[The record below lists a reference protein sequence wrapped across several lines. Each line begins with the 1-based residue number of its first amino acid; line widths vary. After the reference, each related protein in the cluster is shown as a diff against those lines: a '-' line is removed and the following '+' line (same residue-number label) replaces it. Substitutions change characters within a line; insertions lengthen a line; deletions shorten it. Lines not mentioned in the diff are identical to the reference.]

1 MAKQINVDLRVNAD
15 IKQAKANFESLQKT
29 LFKLQES
36 TRIDV
41 KDESL
46 SKAQRAAGDLARNLQ
61 QATNVNTGKLD
72 LNKFSSSLNKSGQD
86 LKKLH
91 QQLSS
96 LGPEGEQAF
105 FKLTQSIAT
114 ADASTLNL
122 GKKLSSLGVVLK
134 NTARWQLSSSL
145 LHGFMGAISGAYRY
159 AQDLNES
166 LNNIRIVTGQ
176 NIDQMS
182 QFAKEANNAAKALS
196 TTTTQYTDAS
206 LIYYQQGLSD
216 EDVKR
221 RTDAT
226 IKLANV
232 SRQSAE
238 EVSSQMTAIWN
249 NFAKGNE
256 NLEYYEDV
264 ITKLGATTA
273 SSSSEIANGLS
284 KFAAVAETVDLS
296 YEKASA
302 ALATVVAETRQS
314 EDIVGTAF
322 KTMFAR
328 LEGLNLG
335 ETLEDGVDLNKYSK
349 ALEAVGVNILDN
361 NGKIK
366 SMNDILDETG
376 AKWQNIGKEQQ
387 IALAQTVA
395 GVRQYTQFIALM
407 DNYDKVLKNEAV
419 AKGSAGTVDEQAK
432 AYAESWEAA
441 RDRVTA
447 ALETIYQQLLRD
459 DFFIDALN
467 GAEKFLG
474 FISNVIDGLGG
485 VKGILLL
492 ISSIFMQYYAKE
504 MPRVLQSL
512 RDNVS
517 VITGA
522 SERRAQALLAEARE
536 ELELKAAMESRN
548 KQMSAVATTAS
559 VTAKMTEVLNRARK
573 GLSQTEIEAYEYEIK
588 LAGAIG
594 KTTEELGKEID
605 LLEKKGKTKANE
617 MTRELV
623 RREGPAS
630 EDARTI
636 ALNNM
641 KEEMDS
647 VDVDQ
652 LKDRQQQLNKEKNK
666 IQDEIDSAK
675 DKLNNKNN
683 PLKGKKKKAA
693 VQSIKDNED
702 LLKENEEELNNIDK
716 LLGENEKKT
725 KQHHEE
731 LKKYYDTF
739 NQYLNKTS
747 KELFTDLEKVTKR
760 YGKNSVIIEEAQ
772 NKIDDLNKKLA
783 KNDLSGATKEA
794 QKYVDKLKTIEF
806 PDNISKDV
814 KEKLIKGLNEGLEGL
829 KEGTTDKLK
838 AAFENFNQVLTSSDM
853 EIEAI
858 KQHLQI
864 LGASDED
871 LKELSRIWESAG
883 KGAEEFKAKTEEIK
897 NKLGKELPQPGIKA
911 SEALTQ
917 MASAAMQVSMAFN
930 AITNIGNIWNN
941 EDLSTG
947 EKVLQTM
954 TAMGT
959 LIPTLITLK
968 KMLTL
973 QNIKE
978 GASALYDAMQQKG
991 ATAAKLLGI
1000 PVDYAKGASGW
1011 AALGPALVFVGV
1023 AAVITALIVG
1033 ITAAIITLINAENEE
1048 TKAAKEANAEFEA
1061 AKKAATEAKQAY
1073 ENLKS
1078 AVSDYDSAVK
1088 ALEQCTK
1095 GTQEW
1100 RDAFQEV
1107 LDKTFQLIDAYPE
1120 LLKYTNLYNTDGS
1133 LNIDA
1138 LNEAVKNAQQL
1149 SNTANAVQLQAQNKK
1164 FIADENLKKAEFG
1177 EARSNDLLSKAYY
1190 SNSVQY
1196 TTTKKNPYLGQQ
1208 STEETH
1214 YKLQGSTT
1222 TEMVKNV
1229 SKQLLEDND
1238 LAVQLKGASSEDE
1251 QKNILKEAILNKEL
1265 LKNYDLTVDS
1275 MNRATDDI
1283 VNSIMKVKTEF
1294 LTLSDESERTSKSL
1308 SNTAKIIN
1316 EAFFGEDFSKKT
1328 TAEQLGYSQALGQKK
1343 QEIKANAD
1351 AAEEYARKYHWGDAD
1366 YDTLKKGASGK
1377 TKDEQ
1382 ETGKYIAEAIENYAN
1397 KHGLG
1402 INKNDT
1408 ISPGKNSDDR
1418 LVSFEDKANNYEEKK
1433 IDLKEVLAEQQALD
1447 LENARNEIIANG
1459 QVAAEKYQNM
1469 NQGLIS
1475 YLNNQNF
1482 NEATIKD
1489 LKQLNNDSLN
1499 AVFGIDKDGNID
1511 KEKIRSFLA
1520 AANNVNPE
1528 DINDEKVQS
1537 FIDNFSTDMI
1547 NAVDHAAEVIPSAIS
1562 SKIKD
1567 GLVDSLKIG
1576 DIEKVGQMYEKAI
1589 VSGGEAGVETLNSLA
1604 DLAGD
1609 EADEVMGALA
1619 NMDLTGKSTE
1629 EVNKALSNLGIGF
1642 QLTEVQVANLKNI
1655 LVETGKITAEVAQ
1668 ETYKNTSKILSS
1680 LKESGDIIEAKDY
1693 EELLKINPALSSYF
1707 TMMADG
1713 TYMLTGAA
1721 QDFKTVAQTAQIAQL
1736 EMAQQATADTANAY
1750 QMLRKSGVHSKNEI
1764 WNNATWAYYEDETR
1778 AKINI
1783 LADAGSDEVKTKAIE
1798 YQSILD
1804 AGTASIEELNKLVSD
1819 VAVDYDKLNLSAENF
1834 DSLAKEAA
1842 KKTEELAEAIKEANY
1857 QNEINN
1863 AGLDYNTTEN
1873 YANVLMELYEAEGL
1887 SKDAARALS
1896 IANQRL
1902 DRGLSSLNDNFEK
1915 ISESLKNT
1923 NKASAEYAE
1932 TIASLRKSFADLL
1945 NIADGEE
1952 LSTKWIEKW
1961 ANDADKMKKILDGDT
1976 EAIQE
1981 FRESAFAEMTDNVFK
1996 KVNESAQKLF
2006 DGMTENDG
2014 KDIYNALQKLIN
2026 QLDDGKISAEGLKQ
2040 ELDNIGS
2047 TEIGSKAVLSKE
2059 YTEALNTMLAQG
2071 LLTEQQLNDI
2081 FATIGYKPKVQV
2093 GSVNQTVEVP
2103 VYETTEE
2110 IVESDGSDVMGP
2122 PAPGVSRSFTRT
2134 VRSTTRQIDTERMI
2148 QRVPVAQI
2156 ESSDSATGNIEIVNA
2171 GSMNITPSYG
2181 STTSGKSSDSS
2192 KKDSSSSSNPTTKAA
2207 SHDHEV
2213 NRYSNEENAI
2223 KGLSEQYD
2231 RLNKVK
2237 DKAFGKSRI
2246 QAIEAEIKHLKAL
2259 KEASGDYLDAIVGKG
2274 NADKMGK
2281 AIFKGENIGQ
2291 MIANGSLGG
2300 TARAD
2305 YNSLFGGLSASGK
2318 GVEYSAKD
2326 TNGNEWLVS
2335 DNYSLSGFNS
2345 LFGTNLQFNLDS
2357 YGNIQNKDAIY
2368 NLLQNLK
2375 NNENDAYSRI
2385 ADPTAG
2391 STTEYN
2397 KRMAYLEAIKE
2408 RVDQFE
2414 ETVDL
2419 MSEKTDE
2426 YIDYIASI
2434 QEKNAELITTKM
2446 EHGVNLGQKTIQR
2459 LERAIKILGDN
2470 IYKTAEAMTTWY
2482 NATFKE
2488 GVEANKEQAN
2498 AYAQAFTE
2506 AAEKIHLYDQKDG
2519 YFNENAIDPASAA
2532 ELLSSIEDGYD
2543 SLIDDLL
2550 NRIEEGKAY
2559 YGNVLDYWNNK
2570 LDKINSAIQ
2579 TNTQLLEHF
2588 QTVLNL
2594 LGRTAD
2600 YEAIGTI
2607 LQGQLENAQSDYTS
2621 KKAQADVA
2629 KQAYERAIQGR
2640 ESLIAQGVS
2649 AEALEQYEEDVLHKA
2664 LENYQAKADA
2674 MYSALEHYIETANAK
2689 FENESN
2695 RLFAESENRLTGEW
2709 GSFDALD
2716 NAMQRQRSVSD
2727 EYLTKTNQLY
2737 ESNTLLRKLSQ
2748 DIDKTDSRIAKGK
2761 LKAFADEIE
2770 AMKAQEK
2777 LSKTDL
2783 EIAKARYELLQAEIA
2798 LEDARNAK
2806 STVRLKRDSEG
2817 NYGYVYTADQDAV
2830 NDAEQNLANKQNNLY
2845 NLVLSQTQEYGE
2857 KMIQLR
2863 KEHDAEIRAL
2873 EDAYYKEG
2881 IISREEFEMQ
2891 LQDIE
2896 KKYQELEYAEMQ
2908 SYETAKL
2915 WLNRTGAKGYTEA
2928 WTNSFDEVIT
2938 QHRLFNDESEN
2949 NMTELSNNV
2958 ISNLNELDSQR
2969 EYFTKEAKMGNEE
2982 LKRSVNEITRSTD
2995 ELSKKVAGKNGLVDS
3010 MNTAMITAQN
3020 LATAFSSQYDAL
3032 RNLITQYGK
3041 AADEANTLYKKTV
3054 NLINAQIALNHAQ
3067 AGATE
3072 VSWNINGTGGASAY
3086 YGNNNNSNSNGNSNG
3101 NNGGPQIGD
3110 NTSKITRRFSSISY
3124 NPVAK
3129 TGKYEAQVNYDEFKD
3144 NKWVETKTV
3153 KLPGLFDDWSD
3164 NLVKSTEAYKNL
3176 AKYLGFRSGGYTGS
3190 WNGPDLEENG
3200 KLAFLHQKELVL
3212 NADDTENMLSA
3223 VKLIRQISQTIDL
3236 QAISQAAGLQ
3246 MAPMKYNID
3255 GQTLQQDITIHAEFP
3270 NVSDHNEIEEA
3281 LSNLVNRATQFA
3293 HRS

>member
-1 MAKQINVDLRVNAD
+1 MAKQLNIDLRVNAD

-46 SKAQRAAGDLARNLQ
+46 SKAQKAAGDLARNLQ

-72 LNKFSSSLNKSGQD
+72 LNKFSQSLNKSGQD

-91 QQLSS
+91 QQLTS

-122 GKKLSSLGVVLK
+122 GKKLSSLGTVLK

-182 QFAKEANNAAKALS
+182 KFAKEANNAARALS

-284 KFAAVAETVDLS
+284 KFASVADTVGLS

-349 ALEAVGVNILDN
+349 ALEAVGVSILDN

-395 GVRQYTQFIALM
+395 GVRQYTQFISLM
-407 DNYDKVLKNEAV
+407 DNYDKVLKNESV
-419 AKGSAGTVDEQAK
+419 AKGSAGAVDEQAK
-432 AYAESWEAA
+432 VYAESWEAA

-447 ALETIYQQLLRD
+447 ALETIYKQLLND
-459 DFFIDALN
+459 NFFIDMLN
-467 GAEKFLG
+467 GAEKFLD
-474 FISNVIDGLGG
+474 FISNIIDGLGG

-504 MPRVLQSL
+504 MPRVLSSL
-512 RDNVS
+512 RDNIS
-517 VITGA
+517 VITGT

-536 ELELKAAMESRN
+536 ELELNAAMESRN
-548 KQMSAVATTAS
+548 KQMTAVATTAE
-559 VTAKMTEVLNRARK
+559 VTAKMTEALNKARK

-617 MTRELV
+617 MIRELS

-636 ALNNM
+636 ALNNI

-652 LKDRQQQLNKEKNK
+652 LKDRRQQLEEERNKKQADIDSTRKKLDNKEF
-666 IQDEIDSAK
+666 S
-675 DKLNNKNN
+675 
-683 PLKGKKKKAA
+683 GKKKRTA
-693 VQSIKDNED
+693 VQNLQMDEN
-702 LLKENEEELNNIDK
+702 LLKETEEEIDNIDK
-716 LLGENEKKT
+716 LLGNNEKKT
-725 KQHHEE
+725 KKHHEE

-739 NQYLNKTS
+739 NQHLNKTS
-747 KELFTDLEKVTKR
+747 KELFTDLEKAIKR

-772 NKIDDLNKKLA
+772 NKIDGLNKKLA

-794 QKYVDKLKTIEF
+794 QKYVDKLKTIEL
-806 PDNISKDV
+806 PDNISDTLK
-814 KEKLIKGLNEGLEGL
+814 KELIDGLNDGLEAL
-829 KEGTTDKLK
+829 KSGKGTDKLK
-838 AAFENFNQVLTSSDM
+838 AAFESFNQVLENSDM

-864 LGASDED
+864 LGASDDD
-871 LKELSRIWESAG
+871 LKELSRIWEDAG
-883 KGAEEFKAKTEEIK
+883 KGTEEFNAKVDEII
-897 NKLGKELPQPGIKA
+897 NKLGKELPQHGMKA

-930 AITNIGNIWNN
+930 AITNLGRIWDN

-947 EKVLQTM
+947 EKIIQTM

-959 LIPTLITLK
+959 LIPALVSAK
-968 KMLTL
+968 KILTL
-973 QNIKE
+973 QNLKE
-978 GASALYDAMQQKG
+978 GASSLYVAMQQKG

-1011 AALGPALVFVGV
+1011 AALGPALVFVGIAV
-1023 AAVITALIVG
+1023 VITALIAG
-1033 ITAAIITLINAENEE
+1033 ITAAIIALTNAESKES
-1048 TKAAKEANAEFEA
+1048 KAAKEANAEFEA
-1061 AKKAATEAKQAY
+1061 AKKAAEDAKKAY
-1073 ENLKS
+1073 EDLKN
-1078 AVSDYDSAVK
+1078 AVSDYDSAIK

-1107 LDKTFQLIDAYPE
+1107 LDKTFQLIEAYPE
-1120 LLKYTNLYNTDGS
+1120 LLKYTNLYNTNGT
-1133 LNIDA
+1133 LNTDV
-1138 LNEAVKNAQQL
+1138 LNEAVKDAQQL
-1149 SNTANAVQLQAQNKK
+1149 SNTTNAVQLQAQNKK
-1164 FIADENLKKAEFG
+1164 LIADEDLKKAEFG
-1177 EARSNDLLSKAYY
+1177 EGLSGDLLLKTYY
-1190 SNSVQY
+1190 SKSEQY
-1196 TTTKKNPYLGQQ
+1196 TTTKASPYVGSPSTKEKQYDLQ
-1208 STEETH
+1208 S
-1214 YKLQGSTT
+1214 STIVG
-1222 TEMVKNV
+1222 MVKDV

-1238 LAVQLKGASSEDE
+1238 LRTNLLNSNNEDD
-1251 QKNILKEAILNKEL
+1251 QKKIIKTAISDSGILA
-1265 LKNYDLTVDS
+1265 NYNLTSDS
-1275 MNRATDDI
+1275 LTRATDDI
-1283 VNSIMKVKTEF
+1283 TNSIMQVKSEF
-1294 LTLSDESERTSKSL
+1294 LTLSNESERTSKSL
-1308 SNTAKIIN
+1308 SNAAKIIN
-1316 EAFFGEDFSKKT
+1316 ESFFGEDFSKKT
-1328 TAEQLGYSQALGQKK
+1328 TAEQLGYSQALGQKT
-1343 QEIKANAD
+1343 QEVKAKSD

-1366 YDTLKKGASGK
+1366 YNTLKVGASGK
-1377 TKDEQ
+1377 TAEEK

-1402 INKNDT
+1402 INKKDT
-1408 ISPGKNSDDR
+1408 ISPGQNDDDR
-1418 LVSFEDKANNYEEKK
+1418 LVSFEDKANNYEEKR

-1447 LENARNEIIANG
+1447 LENARNAIIEQGQAN
-1459 QVAAEKYQNM
+1459 AEQYQDM

-1489 LKQLNNDSLN
+1489 LKQLNNNSLSSI
-1499 AVFGIDKDGNID
+1499 FGDEKGNINED
-1511 KEKIRSFLA
+1511 KVRSFLA

-1528 DINDEKVQS
+1528 DINNEKVQD
-1537 FIDNFSTDMI
+1537 FIDNFSTGMTE
-1547 NAVDHAAEVIPSAIS
+1547 AVDHAADIIPSVIS
-1562 SKIKD
+1562 SKIKN
-1567 GLVDSLKIG
+1567 GLVDNLKIG
-1576 DIEKVGQMYEKAI
+1576 DIEKVGEMYEKAI
-1589 VSGGEAGVETLNSLA
+1589 VSSGEAGVGTLNNLVE
-1604 DLAGD
+1604 LAGD

-1619 NMDLTGKSTE
+1619 NMDLTEKGAE
-1629 EVNKALSNLGIGF
+1629 EVNKALSNLGVGF
-1642 QLTEVQVANLKNI
+1642 QLTEAQVASLKNI
-1655 LVETGKITAEVAQ
+1655 LTETGKVTAEAAQ
-1668 ETYKNTSKILSS
+1668 EIYKNTSKILSS
-1680 LKESGDIIEAKDY
+1680 LKESGDVIEAKDY
-1693 EELLKINPALSSYF
+1693 AELLKINPALSSYF

-1721 QDFKTVAQTAQIAQL
+1721 RDFKTAAQTAQIAQL
-1736 EMAQQATADTANAY
+1736 EMARQAAANTANAY
-1750 QMLRKSGVHSKNEI
+1750 QMLQESGVHSKDKMG
-1764 WNNATWAYYEDETR
+1764 NNPTWVSYEDETR

-1783 LADAGSDEVKTKAIE
+1783 LMDAGNDEVKSKAVE
-1798 YQSILD
+1798 YQAIIDS
-1804 AGTASIEELNKLVSD
+1804 GTAKTEELNKIVSE
-1819 VAVDYDKLNLSAENF
+1819 VAGAYDELNLSAENF
-1834 DSLAKEAA
+1834 DNLTQKAAKEA
-1842 KKTEELAEAIKEANY
+1842 EELATAIKEANY

-1932 TIASLRKSFADLL
+1932 TISSLRNTFADLL
-1945 NIADGEE
+1945 NVADGEE
-1952 LSTKWIEKW
+1952 LSVKWIEKW
-1961 ANDADKMKKILDGDT
+1961 ANDADKMKKILNGDI

-1981 FRESAFAEMTDNVFK
+1981 FRESAFAEMTTNVFEE
-1996 KVNESAQKLF
+1996 VNKSAKDLF
-2006 DGMTENDG
+2006 EDMAETDG
-2014 KDIYNALQKLIN
+2014 KDAYDALQKLID
-2026 QLDDGKISAEGLKQ
+2026 QLDNGKISAEGLKQ
-2040 ELDNIGS
+2040 ELDNIGN
-2047 TEIGSKAVLSKE
+2047 TEIGSKIALSKE

-2071 LLTEQQLNDI
+2071 ILTEQQLNDI
-2081 FATIGYKPKVQV
+2081 FATIGYKPKVHVGQV
-2093 GSVNQTVEVP
+2093 DQMVEIP
-2103 VYETTEE
+2103 IYKTTEE
-2110 IVESDGSDVMGP
+2110 IVENDDSIGP
-2122 PAPGVSRSFTRT
+2122 PAPGVSRAFTRT
-2134 VRSTTRQIDTERMI
+2134 TISRTEQIGTKKMV

-2156 ESSDSATGNIEIVNA
+2156 ESADSATGNIEVVNA
-2171 GSMNITPSYG
+2171 GPMNITPSYS

-2192 KKDSSSSSNPTTKAA
+2192 NKSSSNPTTKAA

-2213 NRYSNEENAI
+2213 NRYSNEENTI

-2231 RLNKVK
+2231 RLNKAK

-2259 KEASGDYLDAIVGKG
+2259 REASGNYLDAIVGKG
-2274 NADKMGK
+2274 NADKMAK

-2326 TNGNEWLVS
+2326 TDGNEWLVS

-2419 MSEKTDE
+2419 MGEKADE
-2426 YIDYIASI
+2426 YIDYIVSI

-2459 LERAIKILGDN
+2459 LERAIKVLGDN
-2470 IYKTAEAMTTWY
+2470 IYKTVEAMTTWY
-2482 NATFKE
+2482 NATLKE
-2488 GVEANKEQAN
+2488 GVEANKDQAN
-2498 AYAQAFTE
+2498 TYAQAFAE
-2506 AAEKIHLYDQKDG
+2506 AAEKIRLYDQKDG
-2519 YFNENAIDPASAA
+2519 FFNENAIDPASAA
-2532 ELLSSIEDGYD
+2532 ELFSSIEDGYD
-2543 SLIDDLL
+2543 SLIDDLW
-2550 NRIEEGKAY
+2550 NRIEEGKTY

-2570 LDKINSAIQ
+2570 LDKVNSTIQ

-2588 QTVLNL
+2588 QTILNL
-2594 LGRTAD
+2594 LGRSAD
-2600 YEAIGTI
+2600 YEAIGI
-2607 LQGQLENAQSDYTS
+2607 VLQGQLDNAQSDYTS
-2621 KKAQADVA
+2621 RKAQADVA
-2629 KQAYERAIQGR
+2629 KQAYERAIQDR
-2640 ESLIAQGVS
+2640 DNLIAQGIS
-2649 AEALEQYEEDVLHKA
+2649 DETLEEYDENVLQIA
-2664 LENYQAKADA
+2664 FQNYQEKADA
-2674 MYSALEHYIETANAK
+2674 MYQSLEQYIEAANAK

-2695 RLFAESENRLTGEW
+2695 RLFAESEDRLTGKW

-2770 AMKAQEK
+2770 AMKVQEK

-2806 STVRLKRDSEG
+2806 STVRLQRDNEG

-2830 NDAEQNLANKQNNLY
+2830 NDAEQNLADKQNDLY
-2845 NLVLSQTQEYGE
+2845 NLVLSQAQEYGE

-2891 LQDIE
+2891 LQDVE
-2896 KKYQELEYAEMQ
+2896 KKYQELEYAEKE
-2908 SYETAKL
+2908 SYETAKI
-2915 WLNRTGAKGYTEA
+2915 WLNQVGAEGQTEA

-2949 NMTELSNNV
+2949 NITELSNN
-2958 ISNLNELDSQR
+2958 IINNLNELDSQR
-2969 EYFTKEAKMGNEE
+2969 EYFTEEAKVGNEE
-2982 LKRSVNEITRSTD
+2982 LKSSVDEIARSTD
-2995 ELSKKVAGKNGLVDS
+2995 ELSKKVAGKNGLADS

-3020 LATAFSSQYDAL
+3020 LATAFSNQYSEL
-3032 RNLITQYGK
+3032 NKLIQSYVD
-3041 AADEANTLYKKTV
+3041 AADRANELYLKTV
-3054 NLINAQIALNHAQ
+3054 NLVNAQVALNHAQ
-3067 AGATE
+3067 AGATN
-3072 VSWNINGTGGASAY
+3072 VSWNAGGVSAY
-3086 YGNNNNSNSNGNSNG
+3086 YGNGSSNSNGNSNNDLSIKG
-3101 NNGGPQIGD
+3101 ANSTADSNSTTKERYYRVEQIDTGHW
-3110 NTSKITRRFSSISY
+3110 FYAPESSVKEY
-3124 NPVAK
+3124 R
-3129 TGKYEAQVNYDEFKD
+3129 KD
-3144 NKWVETKTV
+3144 PKRWKVT
-3153 KLPGLFDDWSD
+3153 
-3164 NLVKSTEAYKNL
+3164 NLK
-3176 AKYLGFRSGGYTGS
+3176 SGGYTGTWASGKTGMYTGS
-3190 WNGPDLEENG
+3190 WSGPDIEENG

-3212 NADDTENMLSA
+3212 NADDTENLLAA
-3223 VKLIRQISQTIDL
+3223 VKYIRQISQIIDL
-3236 QAISQAAGLQ
+3236 QAAQSSMSSIQAAQ
-3246 MAPMKYNID
+3246 FFNE
-3255 GQTLQQDITIHAEFP
+3255 GQALQQEVTIHAEFP
-3270 NVSDHNEIEEA
+3270 NATDHNEIEEA
-3281 LSNLVNRATQFA
+3281 FNNLINKASQYANRY
-3293 HRS
+3293 

>member
-284 KFAAVAETVDLS
+284 KFAAVADTVGLS

-349 ALEAVGVNILDN
+349 ALEAVGVSILDN

-432 AYAESWEAA
+432 TYAESWEAA
-441 RDRVTA
+441 QKRVTA
-447 ALETIYQQLLRD
+447 ALETIYKQLLND
-459 DFFIDALN
+459 NFFIDMLN

-474 FISNVIDGLGG
+474 IISNVIDGLGG

-492 ISSIFMQYYAKE
+492 IGSIFMQYYAKE
-504 MPRVLQSL
+504 MPRILQSL
-512 RDNVS
+512 RDNIS

-522 SERRAQALLAEARE
+522 SERRAQALLTEARE
-536 ELELKAAMESRN
+536 ELELNAAMESRN
-548 KQMSAVATTAS
+548 KQMTAAATTAE
-559 VTAKMTEVLNRARK
+559 VTAKMTEALNKARK

-594 KTTEELGKEID
+594 QTTEALGKEID
-605 LLEKKGKTKANE
+605 QLEKAGKATANKVKRDIGRKDPIVGE
-617 MTRELV
+617 E
-623 RREGPAS
+623 
-630 EDARTI
+630 ARTAAYNAKVDAI
-636 ALNNM
+636 TQYEKDNNANITQIQA
-641 KEEMDS
+641 D
-647 VDVDQ
+647 
-652 LKDRQQQLNKEKNK
+652 KEKVEQIIAERNQK
-666 IQDEIDSAK
+666 KQQNSEIVER
-675 DKLNNKNN
+675 
-683 PLKGKKKKAA
+683 LKSK
-693 VQSIKDNED
+693 
-702 LLKENEEELNNIDK
+702 KENDSENFSKKDQEALTQAQNTINANSTTKYEQKLEELNKQLDK
-716 LLGENEKKT
+716 IPQKVKEHQESL
-725 KQHHEE
+725 Q
-731 LKKYYDTF
+731 KYLQAFDKYAE
-739 NQYLNKTS
+739 QS
-747 KELFTDLEKVTKR
+747 GKELLKSLEESYKS
-760 YGKNSVIIEEAQ
+760 YGKNSKIIEESQSKFKGLFNSVKEGKKDLSTAKTEMGNYIEKLKEIDTEKAEQ
-772 NKIDDLNKKLA
+772 LQIALNEIGDDLNFSKVENIITSFD
-783 KNDLSGATKEA
+783 KNLEDADL
-794 QKYVDKLKTIEF
+794 D
-806 PDNISKDV
+806 
-814 KEKLIKGLNEGLEGL
+814 
-829 KEGTTDKLK
+829 
-838 AAFENFNQVLTSSDM
+838 
-853 EIEAI
+853 IEAI
-858 KQHLQI
+858 TEHLRL
-864 LGASDED
+864 LGASDND
-871 LKELSRIWESAG
+871 LNELSKIWEAAG
-883 KGAEEFKAKTEEIK
+883 GNIEEFKAKVQELE
-897 NKLGKELPQPGIKA
+897 NKLGEELPQHGMKA
-911 SEALTQ
+911 SEALVQ
-917 MASAAMQVSMAFN
+917 MASAAMQVSMAIN
-930 AITNIGNIWNN
+930 TLKNIGSIWSDD
-941 EDLSTG
+941 DLSTG
-947 EKVLQTM
+947 EKILQTM
-954 TAMGT
+954 TAFGT
-959 LIPTLITLK
+959 LIPTLVSLYKLFTAEEDKNAFVALK
-968 KMLTL
+968 NAAAHIFST
-973 QNIKE
+973 
-978 GASALYDAMQQKG
+978 GAKVGETVATEG
-991 ATAAKLLGI
+991 ATAAQWSLNAAMLAN
-1000 PVDYAKGASGW
+1000 PVGAFII
-1011 AALGPALVFVGV
+1011 A
-1023 AAVITALIVG
+1023 ITALVAILGVLT
-1033 ITAAIITLINAENEE
+1033 ISILAA
-1048 TKAAKEANAEFEA
+1048 ANAESEEEKA
-1061 AKKAATEAKQAY
+1061 VRLANEELERSKKVAEEAKQAY
-1073 ENLKS
+1073 EDLKN
-1078 AVSDYDSAVK
+1078 AVSSYDSAVE
-1088 ALEQCTK
+1088 ALEKCTK

-1100 RDAFQEV
+1100 RDAFREV
-1107 LDKTFQLIDAYPE
+1107 LEQASNLLTLYPDLLTEKNLFLSDGTLNSDILHSAEERAKNISTNATNNQMLRQVDLAEANTKLKISNFISSELNSKAKELSGLDLDQTVFFKENGDNVSAKTLMKDLVAKITTENAFEDLTLNPE
-1120 LLKYTNLYNTDGS
+1120 DQNK
-1133 LNIDA
+1133 I
-1138 LNEAVKNAQQL
+1138 
-1149 SNTANAVQLQAQNKK
+1149 VQLTKDFLEKAGIKEGQEGENLNFTNATSLFSEVLQDSIPDIQKLSQETENLATQMQNASNIIFKNYFADKKFTDTNEEIAYQKAFNEQNKK
-1164 FIADENLKKAEFG
+1164 IDKQLEDAKSYGEALAHYENAFWGLDKVAGQNSLIDRKNEGKDTAFEQALAIYAAQHPNSKFMGTKQGENGVVLIKEEGVKEKDWKTLDQVLEEVKPFLQNSARQTIEEEGTSLYNSMDKTKIDAAAYLQVKGNLDEVSYEEVQDSLFKNGKMDFSNIDKKAM
-1177 EARSNDLLSKAYY
+1177 ADTLHIA
-1190 SNSVQY
+1190 
-1196 TTTKKNPYLGQQ
+1196 
-1208 STEETH
+1208 
-1214 YKLQGSTT
+1214 
-1222 TEMVKNV
+1222 
-1229 SKQLLEDND
+1229 
-1238 LAVQLKGASSEDE
+1238 EDE
-1251 QKNILKEAILNKEL
+1251 VEGYLTKTIKTYTSELNKIPDYLNEHLNTDLINKINLGSLEEVGRLYTNILANSGKAGVQIL
-1265 LKNYDLTVDS
+1265 
-1275 MNRATDDI
+1275 DDI
-1283 VNSIMKVKTEF
+1283 VK
-1294 LTLSDESERTSKSL
+1294 ESGKKAPQILEVL
-1308 SNTAKIIN
+1308 ANT
-1316 EAFFGEDFSKKT
+1316 DFS
-1328 TAEQLGYSQALGQKK
+1328 SQTVDQ
-1343 QEIKANAD
+1343 INA
-1351 AAEEYARKYHWGDAD
+1351 
-1366 YDTLKKGASGK
+1366 SF
-1377 TKDEQ
+1377 KD
-1382 ETGKYIAEAIENYAN
+1382 
-1397 KHGLG
+1397 LG
-1402 INKNDT
+1402 IN
-1408 ISPGKNSDDR
+1408 
-1418 LVSFEDKANNYEEKK
+1418 
-1433 IDLKEVLAEQQALD
+1433 
-1447 LENARNEIIANG
+1447 
-1459 QVAAEKYQNM
+1459 
-1469 NQGLIS
+1469 
-1475 YLNNQNF
+1475 
-1482 NEATIKD
+1482 
-1489 LKQLNNDSLN
+1489 
-1499 AVFGIDKDGNID
+1499 
-1511 KEKIRSFLA
+1511 
-1520 AANNVNPE
+1520 
-1528 DINDEKVQS
+1528 
-1537 FIDNFSTDMI
+1537 
-1547 NAVDHAAEVIPSAIS
+1547 
-1562 SKIKD
+1562 
-1567 GLVDSLKIG
+1567 
-1576 DIEKVGQMYEKAI
+1576 
-1589 VSGGEAGVETLNSLA
+1589 
-1604 DLAGD
+1604 
-1609 EADEVMGALA
+1609 
-1619 NMDLTGKSTE
+1619 
-1629 EVNKALSNLGIGF
+1629 F
-1642 QLTEVQVANLKNI
+1642 QLTEGQIYSLRQA
-1655 LVETGKITAEVAQ
+1655 LVNNFNMSLETAQ
-1668 ETYKNTSKILSS
+1668 ETAKSISSIISKLKNQ
-1680 LKESGDIIEAKDY
+1680 GDIIEEEDY
-1693 EELLKINPALSSYF
+1693 QKLLNINPALSTFF
-1707 TMMADG
+1707 TTLADG
-1713 TYMLTGAA
+1713 THMLTGEI
-1721 QDFKTVAQTAQIAQL
+1721 QDFKKATQSSTIGQLYTVKQNQQETASAYNSLSSGVVSSDKLGENKGRFGAWEKYENQTRAQIKILQDNNQEIATELLAQIEEGKNLDDVTYQTAK
-1736 EMAQQATADTANAY
+1736 AY
-1750 QMLRKSGVHSKNEI
+1750 E
-1764 WNNATWAYYEDETR
+1764 
-1778 AKINI
+1778 
-1783 LADAGSDEVKTKAIE
+1783 
-1798 YQSILD
+1798 
-1804 AGTASIEELNKLVSD
+1804 
-1819 VAVDYDKLNLSAENF
+1819 KLNLSSKEFSEKAE
-1834 DSLAKEAA
+1834 EAA
-1842 KKTEELAEAIKEANY
+1842 KKVQEITEAIKETQY
-1857 QNEINN
+1857 QFDIQN
-1863 AGLDYNTTEN
+1863 AGLEYETTEN

-1902 DRGLSSLNDNFEK
+1902 DRGLSSLNDNFEEITK
-1915 ISESLKNT
+1915 SLKNT

-1932 TIASLRKSFADLL
+1932 TIGSLRASFADLL
-1945 NIADGEE
+1945 NVADGKE

-1961 ANDADKMKKILDGDT
+1961 ANNADKMKKILDGDT

-1981 FRESAFAEMTDNVFK
+1981 FRESAFTEMTNNVFEE
-1996 KVNESAQKLF
+1996 VNESAKNLF
-2006 DGMTENDG
+2006 DGMTEADG
-2014 KDIYNALQKLIN
+2014 KDVYDALQKLIN
-2026 QLDDGKISAEGLKQ
+2026 QLDNGKISAEGLKQ

-2081 FATIGYKPKVQV
+2081 FATIGYKPKVTVKDIKQE
-2093 GSVNQTVEVP
+2093 VNVPIYRTYTQYDKAKTAEKGTATGWDNESIQADTSKVTWTEQIGTKKMVQTVPAVQIVSDEAAGGGEIEV
-2103 VYETTEE
+2103 
-2110 IVESDGSDVMGP
+2110 
-2122 PAPGVSRSFTRT
+2122 
-2134 VRSTTRQIDTERMI
+2134 
-2148 QRVPVAQI
+2148 
-2156 ESSDSATGNIEIVNA
+2156 VNA
-2171 GSMNITPSYG
+2171 GSMNITPSYN
-2181 STTSGKSSDSS
+2181 STTSGKTSDSS

-2274 NADKMGK
+2274 NADKMAK

-2305 YNSLFGGLSASGK
+2305 YNSLFDGLSASGK

-2326 TNGNEWLVS
+2326 SNGNEWLVS

-2482 NATFKE
+2482 NATLKE
-2488 GVEANKEQAN
+2488 GVEANKQQGE

-2506 AAEKIHLYDQKDG
+2506 AAEKIRLYDQKDG

-2550 NRIEEGKAY
+2550 NRIEEGKTY

-2570 LDKINSAIQ
+2570 LDKVNSAIQ
-2579 TNTQLLEHF
+2579 TNAQLLEHF

-2594 LGRTAD
+2594 LGRSAD
-2600 YEAIGTI
+2600 YEAIGI
-2607 LQGQLENAQSDYTS
+2607 VLQGQLENAQSDYAS
-2621 KKAQADVA
+2621 KKAQTDVA
-2629 KQAYERAIQGR
+2629 KQAYERTIQGR
-2640 ESLIAQGVS
+2640 ESLIAQGIS

-2689 FENESN
+2689 FENEIN
-2695 RLFAESENRLTGEW
+2695 RAFAESEDRLTGEW

-2716 NAMQRQRSVSD
+2716 SAMQRQRSVSN

-2737 ESNTLLRKLSQ
+2737 ESNILLRKLSQ

-2806 STVRLKRDSEG
+2806 STVRLKRDNEG

-2830 NDAEQNLANKQNNLY
+2830 NDAEQNLADKQNNLY

-2915 WLNRTGAKGYTEA
+2915 WLNRTGAEGQTEA
-2928 WTNSFDEVIT
+2928 WTNSFDEIIT
-2938 QHRLFNDESEN
+2938 QHRLFNNESEN

-2958 ISNLNELDSQR
+2958 ISNLDELDSQR

-2982 LKRSVNEITRSTD
+2982 LKQSVNEITRSTD
-2995 ELSKKVAGKNGLVDS
+2995 ELSKKVAGKN

-3020 LATAFSSQYDAL
+3020 LATAFSSQYDTL
-3032 RNLITQYGK
+3032 RSLITQYGR
-3041 AADEANTLYKKTV
+3041 AADEANALYRETV
-3054 NLINAQIALNHAQ
+3054 NLINAQTALNIAKD
-3067 AGATE
+3067 GAKS
-3072 VSWNINGTGGASAY
+3072 VSWNTDGTLGA
-3086 YGNNNNSNSNGNSNG
+3086 YGNNFTDTGSGGSSSGGNTPAFSQNSQETAKNPKVVKSFDQCDDYYHWVNWSDGTREKKTHVMGRDNSNECIHCHYKVKWKIVGTSDAGIV
-3101 NNGGPQIGD
+3101 QIQHPRTGEKKWVS
-3110 NTSKITRRFSSISY
+3110 NTSAMKQQY
-3124 NPVAK
+3124 
-3129 TGKYEAQVNYDEFKD
+3129 GFK
-3144 NKWVETKTV
+3144 
-3153 KLPGLFDDWSD
+3153 
-3164 NLVKSTEAYKNL
+3164 
-3176 AKYLGFRSGGYTGS
+3176 SGGYTGS
-3190 WNGPDLEENG
+3190 WNGPDLEKNG

-3255 GQTLQQDITIHAEFP
+3255 GQTLQQDIAIHAEFP